1 MCSDGRQSV
10 VGRPAPVARRLL
22 DREGVGSIR
31 TLLDRCHE
39 WWRGSGSRG
48 RTPSFESGRHRRGW
62 SIGGDRGGGGM
73 KGQTGL
79 ENSQA
84 CLDEGSKALKVRM
97 TFLVLQGK
105 TGLPLPRLSW
115 LQE

>member
-1 MCSDGRQSV
+1 
-10 VGRPAPVARRLL
+10 
-22 DREGVGSIR
+22 
-31 TLLDRCHE
+31 
-39 WWRGSGSRG
+39 
-48 RTPSFESGRHRRGW
+48 
-62 SIGGDRGGGGM
+62 M

-84 CLDEGSKALKVRM
+84 CLNEGSKALKVRM